1 VGPLIVTGYKGIHK
15 AGELRP
21 QSWKL
26 QRYYLPVLED
36 VLVVVKNGKGI
47 VKLYPA
53 FNLTSAGAM
62 STGFSDSFHCCG
74 ATF

>member
-1 VGPLIVTGYKGIHK
+1 MGPLIVTGYKGIHK
-15 AGELRP
+15 AGEIRP

-53 FNLTSAGAM
+53 FNITSAGAM
-62 STGFSDSFHCCG
+62 SSGFSDSFYGFC